1 MTPARRAIVASAG
14 VVTACASSPSTPVAQ
29 IPATNGQQTQAP
41 TNAEGTPRSSARNV
55 APPHPALARILA
67 LFERA
72 AGDAA
77 PTTGQLDEETCRE
90 LTGVQVKNFDRCTLE
105 LLANGTA
112 PAVGLTYDCGGD
124 SCSSQVFV
132 WYGDETGP
140 YHLPDGGSPL
150 EISPDHKYL
159 LIGELLYDDESFI
172 PNGARTVR
180 FDRKAQKTE
189 PFLDCFSAR
198 LSPGG
203 HWYVCRDLSANVFKV
218 PVSGGNPQ
226 LVVRAELPKGETIKV
241 GGPFGDYPEPVTF
254 PSGRELE
261 YELFLNGSGE
271 LLKRRAEWRETP

>member
-1 MTPARRAIVASAG
+1 MTLMRGAAVVLVA
-14 VVTACASSPSTPVAQ
+14 VVTACAASPSTPVAQ
-29 IPATNGQQTQAP
+29 IPATNGHQTQTP
-41 TNAEGTPRSSARNV
+41 TNDESTPRAQATNV
-55 APPHPALARILA
+55 APPHPALAKILQ

-77 PTTGQLDEETCRE
+77 PTTGQLDEASCRE

-112 PAVGLTYDCGGD
+112 PAVGVTYDCGGD

-132 WYGDETGP
+132 WYGDESAP
-140 YHLPDGGSPL
+140 YHLPDGSSPL
-150 EISPDHKYL
+150 EVSPDHEYL
-159 LIGELLYDDESFI
+159 LIGELLYDDESLI
-172 PNGARTVR
+172 PKGARTVR
-180 FDRKAQKTE
+180 FGRKTQKTE

-203 HWYVCRDLSANVFKV
+203 NWYVCRDLSANVYKV
-218 PVSGGNPQ
+218 PVSGGKPQ

-261 YELFLNGSGE
+261 YELFLNESGE
-271 LLKRRAEWRETP
+271 VLKRRAEWRETP